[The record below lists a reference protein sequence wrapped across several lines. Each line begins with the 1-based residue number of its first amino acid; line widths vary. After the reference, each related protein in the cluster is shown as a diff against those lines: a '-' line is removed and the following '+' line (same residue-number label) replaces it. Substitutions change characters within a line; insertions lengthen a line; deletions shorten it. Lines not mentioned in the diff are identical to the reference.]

1 MSWEEV
7 LPAGPV
13 PGTAAGPMPGPAVG
27 PVPGPR
33 GDDVRTHLPA
43 PPPAWREPVT
53 VRISA
58 LDLSGSPRIAGC
70 DVAHVRA
77 LAEVDP
83 ADLPPIIV
91 HRATMRV
98 LDGAHRVQAMILR
111 GGSEISAE
119 LFCGTEKEGFVHA
132 VRTNAAHGLPLSMED
147 RKAAARRILRDFP
160 YCSDRSLGEVA
171 GLSAKTIAGLRRRS
185 SADGP
190 QLNTARLGRDGRV
203 RPASTAE
210 GRLRAG
216 RILREDPTVSL
227 REVAQRAGISLGTA
241 QDVSRRLRNGRDLLP
256 AQQSQASAVA
266 RRIEVHSRT
275 DDGAAEPAARRRGA
289 AQEPP
294 AAISLDRLPFLR
306 QDVALRSTNTGRD
319 LLRLLIAQEAVL
331 GDGDGGRLA
340 AEVPPH
346 CLPALAE
353 TARACGRLWAEFAES
368 LARREQAE

>member
-1 MSWEEV
+1 MPWEEA
-7 LPAGPV
+7 LPAGPP
-13 PGTAAGPMPGPAVG
+13 PGPAAGPV
-27 PVPGPR
+27 

-43 PPPAWREPVT
+43 PPPAPREPVT

-58 LDLSGSPRIAGC
+58 LDLSGSPRLAGC
-70 DVAHVRA
+70 DMAHVRA
-77 LAEVDP
+77 LAEADP
-83 ADLPPIIV
+83 AGLPPIFV

-98 LDGAHRVQAMILR
+98 LDGAHRVQAAILR

-119 LFCGTEKEGFVHA
+119 LFRGTEREGFVHA
-132 VRTNAAHGLPLSMED
+132 VRTNAAHGLPLTTAD

-160 YCSDRSLGEVA
+160 YCSDRSLAEVA
-171 GLSAKTIAGLRRRS
+171 GLSAKTIAALRRRS
-185 SADGP
+185 SADAP

-216 RILREDPTVSL
+216 RILRENPTASL

-241 QDVSRRLRNGRDLLP
+241 QDVSRRLRNGRDPLP
-256 AQQSQASAVA
+256 VQQSEAAAAV

-275 DDGAAEPAARRRGA
+275 ADGAVEPGTVHRRGTPR
-289 AQEPP
+289 EVP
-294 AAISLDRLPFLR
+294 LERLPFLR
-306 QDVALRSTNTGRD
+306 QDVALRSTNTGRA

-331 GDGDGGRLA
+331 ADGDRLA

-353 TARACGRLWAEFAES
+353 TARACGRLWAEFAEN